1 MSAINRE
8 TLLKIINLVKP
19 ALATSAYIPA
29 LTHIRFDGK
38 SATSF
43 NDVTSIKVRAEIEE
57 LEECVPG
64 ELLLKALN
72 SFSAETITVK
82 DVDDNHLVFSSGR
95 SKLKIPVLPLTSFPT
110 PYKSISK
117 GEIIE
122 LDAAILK
129 GVERCLMSVG
139 NDPTHPAQMGVTL
152 DTDTEGKAILYST
165 DNFSIS
171 RFCTNSKVKLAGDSP
186 VILPTFFCQQMLS
199 LAKAFPDD
207 EIDLLV
213 GGDCLVARFGKA
225 AELFTKVLADLEP
238 LDFARIVDRSVKVAS
253 LKKQAAPL
261 PPQWDSAFSRALLV
275 LGDEVDKVTEITA
288 SDDKITLS
296 TTSPLGEADDT
307 LGIEGMDLKASVMVD
322 PALIVRGSK
331 SCSKVLITD
340 KVTALCDDDAQFI
353 HLIAHCSK

>member
-1 MSAINRE
+1 MSATNRE

-19 ALATSAYIPA
+19 ALATTAYIPA

-38 SATSF
+38 SATTF
-43 NDVTSIKVRAEIEE
+43 NDVTGIKVRAVIEE
-57 LEECVPG
+57 LEDVVPG

-72 SFSAETITVK
+72 SFSAETVSIK
-82 DVDDNHLVFSSGR
+82 EVDEGTMLISSGR
-95 SKLKIPVLPLTSFPT
+95 SKLKVPVLPLPSFPT
-110 PYKSISK
+110 PFAKEIK
-117 GEIIE
+117 GEVIE

-129 GVERCLMSVG
+129 GIDRCLMSVG
-139 NDPTHPAQMGVTL
+139 NDPTHPAQMGVTI

-171 RFCTNSKVKLAGDSP
+171 RYSTSSKVKLVSDTP

-199 LAKAFPDD
+199 LAKAFPEE
-207 EIDLLV
+207 EIDLIV
-213 GGDCLVARFGKA
+213 GPDCLVARFGKA
-225 AELFTKVLADLEP
+225 AELFTKVLSDLEP
-238 LDFARIVDRSVKVAS
+238 LDFARIIDRSIKVAS
-253 LKKQAAPL
+253 LKKAAASL

-275 LGDEVDKVTEITA
+275 LDGEVDKVTEVTA
-288 SDDKITLS
+288 TDDRITL
-296 TTSPLGEADDT
+296 TTSSPLGSADDA
-307 LGIEGMDLKASVMVD
+307 LSIEGMDLKAPVMVD

-331 SCSKVLITD
+331 NCSKVLITD